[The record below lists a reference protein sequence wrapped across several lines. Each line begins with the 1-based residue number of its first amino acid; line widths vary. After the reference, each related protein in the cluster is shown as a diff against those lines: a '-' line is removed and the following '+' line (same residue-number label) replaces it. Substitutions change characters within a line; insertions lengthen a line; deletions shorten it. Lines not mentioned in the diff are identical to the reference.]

1 MSIASA
7 KKPNALSMKKRKVYK
22 DIINHCYQRLE
33 DRGVLFY
40 SVSDLLVF
48 FTIFCIAASK
58 HKVKV
63 LKLVLMPDHIHHATI
78 EYKSGELSAFCR
90 DYASRY
96 AMLYNTRWQLE
107 GALFEHPFQSVPK
120 IGAKKART
128 ILLYLDNNPQERQ
141 LVQKA
146 EDYQWNFLAYGNS
159 DHPFSDKIILR
170 EASMPLRRALKTVQ
184 SQYKGGLPMNYQL
197 LRRLF
202 DSLPN
207 NRERN
212 QLTDYIVT
220 TYSVI
225 DHKAAIRFFGT
236 YEEELIAAHANTGSE
251 YDLNEVFIGRSDAV
265 FASMRRVIRQTGR
278 FADLHEIL
286 SLPVPEK
293 IKLFQLLQ
301 RETSALSKQIAAFL
315 HLPLSAAP

>member
-1 MSIASA
+1 MF
-7 KKPNALSMKKRKVYK
+7 KLSLCTVCMKKRKVYK

-40 SVSDLLVF
+40 SVSDHLVF
-48 FTIFCIAASK
+48 FTTFCICASK

-63 LKLVLMPDHIHHATI
+63 LKLVQMPDHIHHATV
-78 EYKSGELSAFCR
+78 ELASGELSAFCH
-90 DYASRY
+90 DYASRF
-96 AMLYNTRWQLE
+96 ASMYNKRWGLK
-107 GALFEHPFQSVPK
+107 GPLFEHPFQSVPK
-120 IGAKKART
+120 VGAKKART

-170 EASMPLRRALKTVQ
+170 EASMSLRRALKTVQ
-184 SQYKGGLPMNYQL
+184 AQHKGGLPMNYNL

-202 DSLPN
+202 DSLPDD
-207 NRERN
+207 RERN
-212 QLTDYIVT
+212 QLTDYIIT

-225 DHKAAIRFFGT
+225 GHKEAIRFFGS

-251 YDLNEVFIGRSDAV
+251 YDLNEVFVGKSDAV
-265 FASMRRVIRQTGR
+265 YATMRRAIRQTGQ
-278 FADLHEIL
+278 FTDLHEIL
-286 SLPVPEK
+286 SLPTPKKTE
-293 IKLFQLLQ
+293 LFQLLRRQ
-301 RETSALSKQIAAFL
+301 TTAMSKQIAAFL
-315 HLPLSAAP
+315 HLPLSVPE